1 MDLGNQITKAVLL
14 YPTVDFVSS
23 TCRTQTF
30 IWKENAYHFF
40 PCWFLK
46 CLPLAILRLF
56 QGFYHFL
63 VRYKKLVGKKTTLFQ
78 IFYLFWMSGRRL
90 SSSTESPSKLDWSM
104 LIITFLLTYTLLL
117 TFFVTWE
124 LHKQSWTRTCREG
137 INLNSNIFLQ
147 LTRPSTVSPEM
158 HIT

>member
-1 MDLGNQITKAVLL
+1 MDLRNEITKAVLL

-56 QGFYHFL
+56 QGFYHFFVL
-63 VRYKKLVGKKTTLFQ
+63 YKKLVGKKTTLFQ
-78 IFYLFWMSGRRL
+78 IFLL
-90 SSSTESPSKLDWSM
+90 VLD
-104 LIITFLLTYTLLL
+104 
-117 TFFVTWE
+117 E
-124 LHKQSWTRTCREG
+124 WT
-137 INLNSNIFLQ
+137 
-147 LTRPSTVSPEM
+147 TVKFE
-158 HIT
+158 H